1 MIGFHRKLGIAIFG
15 SSLCAVL
22 GSCNVGPDYHR
33 PEINMLAAYK
43 SPTTRSATV
52 SDISAEWWRFF
63 GDEELDKLEE
73 AALSTSPDLQA
84 AMARVV
90 QARAAAR
97 IVGSQF
103 YPVINANP
111 SATWSRANPTTGG
124 PAVGA
129 TGFPHQLK
137 NVTIPL
143 DLSYEIDVWGRVRR
157 SYEAANAQVQA
168 SADDYGVVLLT
179 LVADVAQDYFTLRFL
194 DTQDELLS
202 GTVESYR
209 KQVELTQKQVKADLA
224 SRITEQQAA
233 ALLNST
239 ISQQVDV
246 RRQRADTEHALA
258 ILLGRAPSEL
268 TIAVRPLNVAPP
280 AVPAGL
286 PADLLRQRPDV
297 AEAEQ
302 NLIAAN
308 AQIGVATA
316 QLYPAFQLTGA
327 AGFESPNFANAVD
340 WQQRFWSLG
349 PSASIPI
356 FNGGKLTAA
365 VAQAKARYDELTAT
379 FRGSVLGAIRDVE
392 DSLTDLHMRADQA
405 AAQDL
410 AVNASRE
417 YLRLADLQ
425 YRSGLA
431 TYLQVVDA
439 ERTLLSN
446 ELLAVQIRS
455 QRLISTVV
463 LIKSLGGGW
472 SPQGTVNAPDPLP
485 VERPEK

>member
-1 MIGFHRKLGIAIFG
+1 MIEVHRNLAVG
-15 SSLCAVL
+15 SIGLALCAVL
-22 GSCNVGPDYHR
+22 ASCNVGPDYRR
-33 PEINMLAAYK
+33 PDIKMPAAYK
-43 SPTTRSATV
+43 SPTTRNATN
-52 SDISAEWWRFF
+52 SEISVQWWRFF
-63 GDEELDKLEE
+63 GDEELNKLEE
-73 AALSTSPDLQA
+73 AALSANPSLEA

-97 IVGSQF
+97 IVGSEF
-103 YPVINANP
+103 YPVINSNP
-111 SATWSRANPTTGG
+111 SATWSRTNPGNNG
-124 PAVGA
+124 VSGA
-129 TGFPHQLK
+129 SNSPRQIKT
-137 NVTIPL
+137 VTIPF

-157 SYEAANAQVQA
+157 SFEAANAQTQA
-168 SADDYGVVLLT
+168 SANDFGVVVLT
-179 LVADVAQDYFTLRFL
+179 LVADVAQNYFTLRLL
-194 DTQDELLS
+194 DAQDELLTH
-202 GTVESYR
+202 TVDSYR
-209 KQVELTQKQVKADLA
+209 TQVELTQKQVRADLA
-224 SRITEQQAA
+224 SRINEQQAV

-258 ILLGRAPSEL
+258 ILLGRPPAEL
-268 TIAVRPLNVAPP
+268 TIAARPLNIAPP
-280 AVPAGL
+280 IVPAGL

-316 QLYPAFQLTGA
+316 QLYPTFQLTGST
-327 AGFESPNFANAVD
+327 GFASASFNNAVD
-340 WQQRFWSLG
+340 WQKRIWSIG

-365 VAQAKARYDELTAT
+365 VAQAKARYDELAAN
-379 FRGSVLGAIRDVE
+379 FRTSVLGAIRDVE

-405 AAQDL
+405 AVQDL

-439 ERTLLSN
+439 ERTLLNN

-472 SPQGTVNAPDPLP
+472 TPDTIPATTGAAPTTQPQ
-485 VERPEK
+485 K

>member
-1 MIGFHRKLGIAIFG
+1 MIGFHRKLFIG
-15 SSLCAVL
+15 SLGVVLCTAL
-22 GSCNVGPDYHR
+22 ASCNVGPDYRR
-33 PEINMLAAYK
+33 PEISMPAAYK
-43 SPTTRSATV
+43 SPTTRNAANAE
-52 SDISAEWWRFF
+52 ISADWWRFF
-63 GDEELDKLEE
+63 GDEELNTLEQ
-73 AALSTSPDLQA
+73 AALSANPDLQA

-97 IVGSQF
+97 ITGSQF
-103 YPVINANP
+103 YPVITANP
-111 SATWSRANPTTGG
+111 AATWSRTNPTAGG
-124 PAVGA
+124 AAGA
-129 TGFPHQLK
+129 AASPRQIKT
-137 NVTIPL
+137 VVIPF

-157 SYEAANAQVQA
+157 SYEAATAQVQA

-179 LVADVAQDYFTLRFL
+179 LAADVAQNYFTLRLL
-194 DTQDELLS
+194 DAQDELLS
-202 GTVESYR
+202 HTVDSYR
-209 KQVELTQKQVKADLA
+209 TQVELTQKQVKADLA
-224 SRITEQQAA
+224 SRINEQQAV

-280 AVPAGL
+280 AIPAGL

-316 QLYPAFQLTGA
+316 QLYPTFQLTGA
-327 AGFESPNFANAVD
+327 AGFESPSFANALD

-349 PSASIPI
+349 PNVSIPI

-379 FRGSVLGAIRDVE
+379 FCGSVLGAIRDVE
-392 DSLTDLHMRADQA
+392 DALTDLHMRADQA

-472 SPQGTVNAPDPLP
+472 NPGGPVDSTGASP
-485 VERPEK
+485 VERPQQ

>member
-1 MIGFHRKLGIAIFG
+1 MTGFHRKLGVG
-15 SSLCAVL
+15 SLGLALCAGL
-22 GSCNVGPDYHR
+22 PSCNVGPDYRR
-33 PEINMLAAYK
+33 PEINLPGAYK
-43 SPTTRSATV
+43 SPTTRSASV
-52 SDISAEWWRFF
+52 SEISAEWWKFF
-63 GDEELDKLEE
+63 GDEELNKLEE
-73 AALSTSPDLQA
+73 AALSANPDLQA

-97 IVGSQF
+97 IAHSQF

-111 SATWSRANPTTGG
+111 SATWSRTNPAGG
-124 PAVGA
+124 GA
-129 TGFPHQLK
+129 GVAASPRQIKT
-137 NVTIPL
+137 VVIPF

-157 SYEAANAQVQA
+157 SYEAATAQVQA

-179 LVADVAQDYFTLRFL
+179 LVADVAQNYFTLRLL
-194 DTQDELLS
+194 DAQDKLLS
-202 GTVESYR
+202 HTVESYR
-209 KQVELTQKQVKADLA
+209 IQVELTQKQVKADLA
-224 SRITEQQAA
+224 SRINEQQAV

-246 RRQRADTEHALA
+246 RRQRADIEHALA
-258 ILLGRAPSEL
+258 ILVGRPPSEL
-268 TIAVRPLNVAPP
+268 TITMRPLNIAPP

-308 AQIGVATA
+308 AQVGVATA
-316 QLYPAFQLTGA
+316 QLYPTFQLTGA
-327 AGFESPNFANAVD
+327 AGFESASFANALD
-340 WQQRFWSLG
+340 WQQRIWSLG
-349 PSASIPI
+349 PSVSVPI
-356 FNGGKLTAA
+356 FNGGKLTAG
-365 VAQAKARYDELTAT
+365 VAQAKARYDELAAT
-379 FRGSVLGAIRDVE
+379 FRSRVLAAIGDVE
-392 DSLTDLHMRADQA
+392 DALTDLHMRADQA
-405 AAQDL
+405 AVQDL
-410 AVNASRE
+410 AVDASRE
-417 YLRLADLQ
+417 YFRLADLQ

-472 SPQGTVNAPDPLP
+472 SPQGTVNSTGTMPAEQPQ
-485 VERPEK
+485 K